1 VPLFTARTQ
10 ALEARAPETPIVPG
24 EIEIRA
30 SVTLT
35 AAIR

>member
-1 VPLFTARTQ
+1 MAMRAEAQ
-10 ALEARAPETPIVPG
+10 AYSTPVVAG
-24 EIEIRA
+24 DLEIRA